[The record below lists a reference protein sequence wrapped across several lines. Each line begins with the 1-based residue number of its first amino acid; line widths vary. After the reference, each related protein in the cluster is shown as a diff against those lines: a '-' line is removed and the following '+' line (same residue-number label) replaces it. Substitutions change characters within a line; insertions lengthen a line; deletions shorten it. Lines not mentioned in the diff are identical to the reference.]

1 MPLTGEEEGLE
12 AVELNGIAK
21 SIEPIL
27 IEVKDVPLEQTFL
40 GGEAL
45 DNLSAKRTFLAWLFF
60 SDSYVE
66 TLTEPWTSAILLL
79 LPIIFSH
86 VPNEEHHCSIDG
98 SRC

>member
-12 AVELNGIAK
+12 VEELNGIAK

-27 IEVKDVPLEQTFL
+27 IEVKDVSLEQTFL

-60 SDSYVE
+60 RF
-66 TLTEPWTSAILLL
+66 L
-79 LPIIFSH
+79 
-86 VPNEEHHCSIDG
+86 
-98 SRC
+98 R

>member
-45 DNLSAKRTFLAWLFF
+45 DNLSAKRTF
-60 SDSYVE
+60 
-66 TLTEPWTSAILLL
+66 
-79 LPIIFSH
+79 
-86 VPNEEHHCSIDG
+86 
-98 SRC
+98 